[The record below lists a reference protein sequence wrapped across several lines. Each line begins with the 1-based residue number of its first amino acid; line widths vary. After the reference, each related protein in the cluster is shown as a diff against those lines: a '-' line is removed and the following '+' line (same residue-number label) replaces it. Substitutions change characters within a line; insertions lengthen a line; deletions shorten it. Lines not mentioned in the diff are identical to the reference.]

1 MGIVKTPS
9 IITLATPLPEMV
21 PSSALEKTET
31 LAGPPVNRPASA
43 VASRTKK
50 SPIPVMDRNDA
61 KMMKRMSTE
70 LMIPTGMP

>member
-31 LAGPPVNRPASA
+31 LAGPPVIRPASA

-50 SPIPVMDRNDA
+50 SPMPVIETNAA
-61 KMMKRMSTE
+61 KMMNRISTE